1 MTRARDL
8 MQSHVVTVGPNT
20 PLIDVHGLFAQE
32 QINAAPVVDET
43 EEVIGVISSTDLIRT
58 LDEERDTAWV
68 ETSYLR
74 DLLPYSSP
82 DWDSVPEDL
91 QDRWSQLRV
100 SDAMTE
106 GVVSVAPDA
115 TAGEVARTLRK
126 NRLHHVFVIED
137 GTLVGVISTF
147 DLLQLVER
155 MS

>member
-1 MTRARDL
+1 
-8 MQSHVVTVGPNT
+8 MQSQVVTVGPDT
-20 PLIDVHGLFAQE
+20 PLIDVHGLFARE

-43 EEVIGVISSTDLIRT
+43 EEVVGVISTTDLIRT

-68 ETSYLR
+68 DTSYLR

-115 TAGEVARTLRK
+115 SAGEVASTLRK
-126 NRLHHVFVIED
+126 NRLHHVFVID
-137 GTLVGVISTF
+137 GGTLVGVISTF
-147 DLLQLVER
+147 DLLELVER
-155 MS
+155 TA